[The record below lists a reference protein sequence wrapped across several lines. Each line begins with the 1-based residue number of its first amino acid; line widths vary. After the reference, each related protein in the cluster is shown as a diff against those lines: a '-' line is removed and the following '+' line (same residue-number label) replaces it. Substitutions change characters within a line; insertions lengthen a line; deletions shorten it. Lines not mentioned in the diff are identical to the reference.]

1 VSARVLVTGATGFV
15 GRHALP
21 ALAGADAEVHA
32 VARRA
37 GTGAAGIAWH
47 EADILDRAAMR
58 ALVDGIRPTHVLHAA
73 WFVEHGAFW
82 ASPMNVDWV
91 AATLDLAR
99 LAAEAGCGRFV
110 GVGTCV
116 EYDWS
121 DGGPGLRREAD
132 HVAPTHFYG
141 VAKDATRAVLE
152 GLGRQ
157 TGMATA
163 WGRLFHLF
171 GPAENP
177 RRLVASLFEALRA
190 GRPAE
195 LASGRPVRDFLCTV
209 EAGRALAALCL
220 SDVAG
225 PVNVA
230 SGQGIAIADLARDIA
245 RLAGKPELLR
255 LGARP
260 DPAGEAP
267 RMVADVSRLRD
278 EVGFVPSASREE
290 WLERL
295 WLQPQDENA

>member
-1 VSARVLVTGATGFV
+1 MTARVLVTGATGFV

-32 VARRA
+32 VARR
-37 GTGAAGIAWH
+37 TGPAAAGVTWH
-47 EADILDRAAMR
+47 EADVLDRPAMR
-58 ALVDGIRPTHVLHAA
+58 ALVERVRPTHVLHAA

-82 ASPMNVDWV
+82 SSPANVDWV
-91 AATLDLAR
+91 AASLDLAR
-99 LAAEAGCGRFV
+99 HAAGAGCSRFV

-121 DGGPGLRREAD
+121 DGGPGLRAEAD
-132 HVAPTHFYG
+132 RLAPAHLYG
-141 VAKDATRAVLE
+141 VAKNATRAVLE
-152 GLGRQ
+152 GLAAQAG
-157 TGMATA
+157 TSFA

-171 GPAENP
+171 GPGENP
-177 RRLVASLFEALRA
+177 RRLVASLFEALRE

-220 SDVAG
+220 SQASG

-230 SGQGIAIADLARDIA
+230 SGEGVAIADLARAIA
-245 RLAGKPELLR
+245 ALAGRPDLLR

-267 RMVADVSRLRD
+267 RMVADIARLRHA
-278 EVGFVPSASREE
+278 VGFVPSGSREE

-295 WLQPQDENA
+295 WRLSREDG

>member
-1 VSARVLVTGATGFV
+1 MTARVLVTGATGFV

-21 ALAGADAEVHA
+21 ALAGGDAEVHA
-32 VARRA
+32 VARS
-37 GTGAAGIAWH
+37 TGPAAAGVTWH
-47 EADILDRAAMR
+47 EADILDRAATR
-58 ALVDGIRPTHVLHAA
+58 ALVDRVRPTHLLHTA

-82 ASPMNVDWV
+82 SSPANVDWV

-99 LAAEAGCGRFV
+99 HAAEAGCGRFV

-121 DGGPGLRREAD
+121 DGGLGLRAESD
-132 HVAPTHFYG
+132 PLAPAHLYG
-141 VAKDATRAVLE
+141 VAKNAARAVLE
-152 GLGRQ
+152 ALAKQAGIGF
-157 TGMATA
+157 A

-171 GPAENP
+171 GPGENT
-177 RRLVASLFEALRA
+177 RRLVASLFEALRE

-220 SDVAG
+220 SQVSG
-225 PVNVA
+225 PINIA
-230 SGQGIAIADLARDIA
+230 SGEGIAIADLARAVAAIA
-245 RLAGKPELLR
+245 GRSDLLL

-267 RMVADVSRLRD
+267 RMVADIARLRH
-278 EVGFVPSASREE
+278 EVGFVPSASRQE

-295 WLQPQDENA
+295 WRQRSEDG